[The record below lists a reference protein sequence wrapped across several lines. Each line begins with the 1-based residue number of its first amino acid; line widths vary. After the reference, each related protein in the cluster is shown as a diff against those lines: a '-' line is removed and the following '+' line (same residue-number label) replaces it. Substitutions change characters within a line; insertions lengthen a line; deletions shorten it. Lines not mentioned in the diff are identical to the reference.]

1 MDTTTVKVTNLLV
14 IVIIIDVDDLVEE
27 KVVNL
32 VDFLVNVCRPWL
44 SDDDE
49 TELVVDTIETN
60 KRKV

>member
-14 IVIIIDVDDLVEE
+14 IVIIIDVVDLVEE